1 MGSRFLFAPFLLL
14 CCCVIAQN
22 PPCPEPITHLIID
35 KGQYLPAQHAVF
47 ILQGFRADLVSHSNK
62 QPACSLRVTQ
72 IDHGDILITADSL
85 TNFFNRKIEKSD
97 SKIGEVKVEV
107 KEGNLHLKGKIHKGV
122 DIPFEVEGPVST
134 DGKNLILQARKI
146 KSAGLPMKGLLD
158 LLGVH
163 LTSLINS
170 GQVNGVVA
178 NGDKLIFEPLK
189 IANVQGRIS
198 RVNVTGNTLDISF
211 GGAVTKKT
219 AANTA
224 HSSNSASL
232 TTKDTKK

>member
-1 MGSRFLFAPFLLL
+1 MGSRFLLTPVLLL
-14 CCCVIAQN
+14 CCCAIAQN
-22 PPCPEPITHLIID
+22 PPCPEPVTHLIID
-35 KGQYLPAQHAVF
+35 KGQYLPAQGAVF
-47 ILQGFRADLVSHSNK
+47 ILQSFRADLVSHSNK
-62 QPACSLRVTQ
+62 QPACSLRITQ
-72 IDHGDILITADSL
+72 IDHGEVLITADSL

-97 SKIGEVKVEV
+97 SKIGEVKVEI
-107 KEGNLHLKGKIHKGV
+107 KEGNLHLKGKVHKGV
-122 DIPFEVEGPVST
+122 SIPFEVEGPVFT
-134 DGKNLILQARKI
+134 DGKNLILQAKKI

-211 GGAVTKKT
+211 GHPPAKKIASNTTQTET
-219 AANTA
+219 ANKRN
-224 HSSNSASL
+224 H
-232 TTKDTKK
+232 